1 MTRPSGSHLSPDDI
15 DAWLVGALPPNA
27 QSHLDYCQE
36 CLERAHAEREIV
48 EQLSGLPLMSPSR
61 EFADSVMAS
70 VIVPDPF
77 AIRSMAATRRRVFA
91 TPKSLALAASLVV
104 LLLGSMAGSIVWTL
118 THQATV
124 ASIGT
129 WLTAQGGQIAW
140 LGLRGLASNFIEQP
154 WYASLRS
161 MAENP
166 GHLALASGLA
176 SLCYLVGIVALRR
189 LLALPTQQV
198 AHANS

>member
-1 MTRPSGSHLSPDDI
+1 MTRPSGSHLSPDEI
-15 DAWLVGALPPNA
+15 DSWLAGALTLDA
-27 QSHLDYCQE
+27 QRHLERCQE

-48 EQLSGLPLMSPSR
+48 DQLAVLPLMSPR
-61 EFADSVMAS
+61 PEFADSVMAS

-77 AIRSMAATRRRVFA
+77 AIRSIQASRRRLFA
-91 TPKSLALAASLVV
+91 TPKSLATAASLM
-104 LLLGSMAGSIVWTL
+104 LLLVGSMAGSVVWTL

-124 ASIGT
+124 ASIGA
-129 WLTAQGGQIAW
+129 WLAAQGGQFAW

-154 WYASLRS
+154 WYGGLRS
-161 MAENP
+161 MLENP
-166 GHLALASGLA
+166 GRLAVASGLA